1 MENKKSNFNVE
12 NNFYYNELSF
22 KNLFWL
28 TAAEAA
34 IYIRRLDE
42 DGNPSVKSIYNA
54 IYRRKIRAK
63 KFLGKWMIK
72 KSDLDHSI
80 ETSFL

>member
-1 MENKKSNFNVE
+1 MSANFNE
-12 NNFYYNELSF
+12 EINYYYNEVSF
-22 KNLFWL
+22 KNLIWL
-28 TAAEAA
+28 TAREAA

-54 IYRRKIRAK
+54 IYRRKIKAK

-72 KSDLDHSI
+72 KSDLDRSI
-80 ETSFL
+80 ETSYL